1 MKKLFTTL
9 LAAVLAVACCFGL
22 TACGGGNT
30 DNPGDKTDDFKVG
43 FIFLEDESSTY
54 DKNFIDAMNDVVKEL
69 GLKDEQVVI
78 RKKVEESTEC
88 TTAAE
93 ELVDEGCKVIFANSF
108 GHGAFILPVAEANP
122 DVQFCHATGDATSG
136 ENCPANFHNAFANIY
151 EGRYLAGIAAGLKLK
166 AMSDKAEDHVI
177 GYVGAKPYAE
187 VISGYTSFYLGAKFV
202 CPDVTMKVKYTNSW
216 YDPTAEGDAA
226 SALISAGC
234 KLISQHAD
242 SQGAPGVC
250 EDAGVPNV
258 FYNGNNLKSCPNT
271 YLASSKINWRPY
283 MKYMIETARNGKT
296 IDKDWLGTIHNGAVQ
311 ACEEGV
317 DLNTAIAAE
326 GTAEEIARVRALME
340 AGTFRVFDCANF
352 TVTKNRVINGA
363 TYNSTVEV
371 DENGRLVSFMADAHA
386 DAAYTPDTNV
396 VVTKDGVTYVEE
408 SVIRTAPYFNLI
420 IDGIDL
426 I

>member
-22 TACGGGNT
+22 TACG
-30 DNPGDKTDDFKVG
+30 DNIGDKNDEFKVG

-69 GLKDEQVVI
+69 GLKDEQVVL
-78 RKKVEESTEC
+78 RKKIEESTEC

-136 ENCPANFHNAFANIY
+136 ENCPANFHNAFASIY
-151 EGRYLAGIAAGLKLK
+151 EGRFLAGIAAGLKLK
-166 AMSDKAEDHVI
+166 EMSDKAEDHVM

-187 VISGYTSFYLGAKFV
+187 VISGYTAFYLGAKLV
-202 CPDVTMKVKYTNSW
+202 CSDVTMKVTYTNSW
-216 YDPTAEGDAA
+216 YDPTLEGSAA
-226 SALISAGC
+226 ATLIEAGC

-250 EDAGVPNV
+250 EEKKVPNV
-258 FYNGNNLKSCPNT
+258 FYNGNNILSCPDT

-283 MKYMIETARNGKT
+283 MKYMIETVRDGKT
-296 IDKDWLGTIHNGAVQ
+296 IEKDWHGSIHTGSVQ
-311 ACEEGV
+311 ACEAGV
-317 DLNTAIAAE
+317 DLNTAVAAE
-326 GTAEEIARVRALME
+326 GTAEKIAEIRAKME
-340 AGTFRVFDCANF
+340 AGTFYVFDCETF
-352 TVTKNRVINGA
+352 TVTPNRKING
-363 TYNSTVEV
+363 TDYNTTVKV
-371 DENGRLVSFMADAHA
+371 DENGHLTEFIADAHA

-396 VVTKDGVTYVEE
+396 VVKTADGATTYVEE
-408 SVIRTAPYFNLI
+408 SVIRSAPYFNLI